1 MHSSLTKRLIAIFG
15 VMKRSLVSTMLDS
28 DGQID
33 YIAFDSD
40 SRKRVPRMTAP
51 LVSAS
56 CSRLTKLSIIPLSQT
71 RQT

>member
-40 SRKRVPRMTAP
+40 SRRRVQ
-51 LVSAS
+51 
-56 CSRLTKLSIIPLSQT
+56 SRKAGEDNH
-71 RQT
+71 